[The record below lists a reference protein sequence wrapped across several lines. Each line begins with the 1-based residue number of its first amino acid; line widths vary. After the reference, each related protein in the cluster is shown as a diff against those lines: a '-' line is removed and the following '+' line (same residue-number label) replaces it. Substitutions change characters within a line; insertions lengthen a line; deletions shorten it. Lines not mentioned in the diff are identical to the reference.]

1 VAGELLLG
9 VLHAVETA
17 FLLFELAHDRL
28 TGGRG
33 DGDDAEE

>member
-28 TGGRG
+28 IGGRDDG
-33 DGDDAEE
+33 DGGAE